1 MRNLLILILG
11 LIIFW
16 WLRRRWKTFSRRG
29 GTTTTAMRPHTRTPE
44 RMLACEY
51 CKVHVPEGE
60 GVEDGGH
67 FFCCDEHRRL
77 VGKR

>member
-16 WLRRRWKTFSRRG
+16 WLRRSWKTFRRRD
-29 GTTTTAMRPHTRTPE
+29 GTTAAMRPHTRTPE

-60 GVEDGGH
+60 GVHDDGH

-77 VGKR
+77 VEKR